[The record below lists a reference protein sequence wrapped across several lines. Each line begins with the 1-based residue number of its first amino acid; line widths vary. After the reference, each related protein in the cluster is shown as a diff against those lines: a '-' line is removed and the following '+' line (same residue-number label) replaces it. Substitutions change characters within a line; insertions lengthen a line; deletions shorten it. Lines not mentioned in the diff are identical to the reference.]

1 MSKSKSKSKSNSRSK
16 SSSKKSANDAVQMRQ
31 AKKDGSPSAA
41 APPTDKSKLL
51 FDGPEWNFDI
61 VQDVY
66 DAVEDIALNEM
77 GLDIYAN
84 QIEVI
89 TAEQMLDAYS
99 SVGMPLMYRHWSFGK
114 RFVMDEAA
122 YRKGMRSLAFEIVI
136 NSDPCINYI
145 MEENSMTMQT
155 LVIAHAAFGHN
166 HFFKNNYQFKQWTQA
181 DHILDYL
188 AFAKS
193 YVAECEERHGQEA
206 VEAILDSAHA
216 LMNHGVSRQRRP
228 RVRNPAAHAQKKAAA
243 RAQYEEET
251 YDDLWRTLPERL
263 EDEKLSPPKA
273 KAEQRVLG
281 LPEENLLYFLEKHAP
296 KLADWQRELIRIV
309 RSLAQYFYPQ
319 RQTKVM
325 NEGCATFCHYE
336 IMHRLYERG
345 QITEGS
351 MLEFLHS
358 HSSVVFQ
365 PDYSH
370 RGYGGINP
378 YALGFAMMQDIKR
391 ICEDPSDEDRQWFP
405 DFAGNNDA
413 LGTLKF
419 AWANF
424 RDESFI
430 LQYLSPKL
438 IRDFKFFT
446 LHDNSKRRALRVSTI
461 HNEQGYKDIR
471 RQLAAS
477 YDVTRQD
484 PDLQIVDAD
493 LSGSR
498 RLVVA
503 HHVRDGVLLEQ
514 RQSSATLQH
523 LAQLW
528 GYRVK
533 LIEIDKFTDQVLF
546 EQECLPIP

>member
-1 MSKSKSKSKSNSRSK
+1 MSDKSNAGENKGATERAGLAGSSRK
-16 SSSKKSANDAVQMRQ
+16 SSPHKNLTDTRTVAAKRANQ
-31 AKKDGSPSAA
+31 P
-41 APPTDKSKLL
+41 L
-51 FDGPEWNFDI
+51 FEGPEWNFDL
-61 VQDVY
+61 VNKVH
-66 DAVEDIALNEM
+66 DAIEEIAVGEM
-77 GLDIYAN
+77 GLNVYAN

-99 SVGMPLMYRHWSFGK
+99 SIGMPLMYRHWSFGK
-114 RFVMDEAA
+114 RFAMDEAA
-122 YRKGMRSLAFEIVI
+122 YRKGMSSLAFEIVI

-166 HFFKNNYQFKQWTQA
+166 HFFKNNYLFKQWTQA

-188 AFAKS
+188 GFAKT
-193 YVAECEERHGQEA
+193 YVAECEERHGTDA

-216 LMNHGVSRQRRP
+216 LMNHGVSRQLRP
-228 RVRNPAAHAQKKAAA
+228 RVRNIAALQKKKAAA
-243 RAQYEEET
+243 RAKYEEET
-251 YDDLWRTLPERL
+251 FDDLWRTLPERL
-263 EDEKLSPPKA
+263 EDEKAEPEEN

-281 LPEENLLYFLEKHAP
+281 LPEENLLYFLEKNAP
-296 KLADWQRELIRIV
+296 KLAAWQRELIRIV

-336 IMHRLYERG
+336 IMSRLHERG
-345 QITEGS
+345 QITDGS
-351 MLEFLHS
+351 MMEFLHS

-365 PDYSH
+365 PAFDDRRYS
-370 RGYGGINP
+370 GINP
-378 YALGFAMMQDIKR
+378 YALGFAMMRDIQR
-391 ICEDPSDEDRQWFP
+391 ICEEPTDEDKEWFP

-413 LGTLKF
+413 LGTLRY

-430 LQYLSPKL
+430 QQYLSPKL
-438 IRDFKFFT
+438 IRDFHLFA
-446 LHDNSKRRALRVSTI
+446 LHDNSKRRVIKVASI
-461 HNEQGYKDIR
+461 HDERGYRDVR
-471 RQLAAS
+471 RKLAAS
-477 YDVTRQD
+477 YDVSAQD
-484 PDLQIVDAD
+484 ADLQIIDAD

-498 RLVVA
+498 RLVLA
-503 HHVRDGVLLEQ
+503 HYVRNGVLLDKEQ
-514 RQSSATLQH
+514 SDATLQH

-533 LIEIDKFTDQVLF
+533 LVEIEKDGDRVLR
-546 EQECLPIP
+546 EHECLPMP